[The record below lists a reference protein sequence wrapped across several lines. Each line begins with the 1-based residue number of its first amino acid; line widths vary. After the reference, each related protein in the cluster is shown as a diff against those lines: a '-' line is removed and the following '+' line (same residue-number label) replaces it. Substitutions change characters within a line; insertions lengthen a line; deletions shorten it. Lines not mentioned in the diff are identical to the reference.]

1 MSIDSFMMTKLHKD
15 IAIHMM
21 QCVQSEE
28 HSDNSTIKEVS
39 KKTKE
44 LINNVKGAGTGER
57 QDISRTAAQE
67 EDEPCDRDISVHPG
81 LRRGP
86 H

>member
-1 MSIDSFMMTKLHKD
+1 MKRQVASFLQYPHLQKLF
-15 IAIHMM
+15 ANSAAGG
-21 QCVQSEE
+21 VEE
-28 HSDNSTIKEVS
+28 DKGADQQRE
-39 KKTKE
+39 
-44 LINNVKGAGTGER
+44 GAGTGER